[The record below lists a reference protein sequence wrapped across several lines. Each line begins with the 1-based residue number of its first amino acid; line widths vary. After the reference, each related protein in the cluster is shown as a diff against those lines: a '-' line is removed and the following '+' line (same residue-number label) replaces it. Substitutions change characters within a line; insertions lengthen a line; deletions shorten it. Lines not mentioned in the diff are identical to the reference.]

1 MQALW
6 CGDEHTVVCCLVW
19 ALIWSQF
26 RKCKRCGVVMNR
38 LLCVVWV
45 MSCSQCRRCK
55 HCGLCG
61 DEKVELSAVM
71 FTDVYDLVTV
81 LEVKH
86 CKLFGDEETD
96 CSVL

>member
-6 CGDEHTVVCCLVW
+6 CGDERTVVCCLVW

-26 RKCKRCGVVMNR
+26 RK
-38 LLCVVWV
+38 
-45 MSCSQCRRCK
+45 CK

-96 CSVL
+96 CSLL